1 VTAFTNEVQLTRGRL
16 RPALGL
22 GIAGLALLA
31 IALSG
36 LDPVP
41 AALASFLT
49 LSVSISFWM
58 RQRCAAVGRIT
69 FHPDRTLGL
78 DDDRGRLQA
87 EFVSGPALGLKLD
100 LGSGRARRCIL
111 FRDEMD
117 PDSWRRL
124 RAWLRHP

>member
-1 VTAFTNEVQLTRGRL
+1 MTAFTNEVRLTRGRL

-31 IALSG
+31 IELSG

-41 AALASFLT
+41 AALASFMI

-58 RQRCAAVGRIT
+58 RQRRPAVGRIS

-78 DDDRGRLQA
+78 DGDRGRLQS
-87 EFVSGPALGLKLD
+87 EFMSGPALGLKLD
-100 LGSGRARRCIL
+100 LGSGRVRRCIL
-111 FRDEMD
+111 FRDELD
-117 PDSWRRL
+117 PDAWRRL
-124 RAWLRHP
+124 RVWLRHP